1 MLDIFARARC
11 NCVRYVS
18 KEHQYA
24 DTDPTRWRRD
34 RLWTFPCA
42 THSDGTFDCGIV
54 SLMCSDDLTVLVA
67 QHALVLVMAELEL
80 MLLWLSLDRSVASK
94 LLSTVFSES

>member
-1 MLDIFARARC
+1 
-11 NCVRYVS
+11 
-18 KEHQYA
+18 
-24 DTDPTRWRRD
+24 
-34 RLWTFPCA
+34 
-42 THSDGTFDCGIV
+42 
-54 SLMCSDDLTVLVA
+54 MCSDDLTVLVA